1 MRVAAPLER
10 RLGRRGRV
18 AAIALEVGVEPPHPC
33 PNPLDGLAL
42 PVVEADQLVDEPL
55 GVDPAQR
62 VSADVELTG
71 VITDDNGLTEV
82 SMIDHAAP
90 QRPFGGDLHR
100 IGVDL

>member
-1 MRVAAPLER
+1 MAWR
-10 RLGRRGRV
+10 
-18 AAIALEVGVEPPHPC
+18 C
-33 PNPLDGLAL
+33 PSLKPTSLWMSRQA
-42 PVVEADQLVDEPL
+42 
-55 GVDPAQR
+55 VDPAQR

-71 VITDDNGLTEV
+71 VITDDNGVTEV